1 MYRYFKIIAGVGN
14 GSCIYYCI
22 SKGLSNERIN
32 SIKTPNHSITL
43 NLDYYGT
50 KTRVKFNGSCF
61 KQDSVTFNHGK
72 VVNIY
77 NCYEISKSIN
87 ISKYPTLENCLF
99 GAISLTENAV
109 INKYKYSGYGI
120 GFDRHWSFST
130 PGIGLEQNAI
140 IFGVDKSSSTKID
153 NRKKDILILGKGSIQ
168 GLEHTLS
175 AEKMYSINFTEH
187 NKKFCL
193 SLYYNGANSYLFVNG
208 E

>member
-120 GFDRHWSFST
+120 GFDRH
-130 PGIGLEQNAI
+130 
-140 IFGVDKSSSTKID
+140 
-153 NRKKDILILGKGSIQ
+153 
-168 GLEHTLS
+168 
-175 AEKMYSINFTEH
+175 
-187 NKKFCL
+187 
-193 SLYYNGANSYLFVNG
+193 
-208 E
+208 